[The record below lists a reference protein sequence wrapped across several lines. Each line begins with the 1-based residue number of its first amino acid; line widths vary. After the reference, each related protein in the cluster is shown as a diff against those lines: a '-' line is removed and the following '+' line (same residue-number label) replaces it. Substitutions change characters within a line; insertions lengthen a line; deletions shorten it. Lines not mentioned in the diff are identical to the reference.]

1 MIKVVLK
8 SFFCLLIACGMAWTT
23 PPVLADSD
31 FLAIATT
38 TAPGQDLTIKG
49 KIKLINVEGGCYQL
63 LTTDNTRY
71 ELQGKFPKQD
81 GLIVKVLGTIDPN
94 QVTTCQVGRPF
105 QVKSIQILRN
115 H

>member
-1 MIKVVLK
+1 MLK
-8 SFFCLLIACGMAWTT
+8 SFFCLLMACCMAWTT
-23 PPVLADSD
+23 LPVLAGDSS
-31 FLAIATT
+31 LAIAAT

-71 ELQGKFPKQD
+71 ELQGEFPKQD
-81 GLIVKVLGTIDPN
+81 GLIVKVRGTIDPD

-105 QVKSIQILRN
+105 QVKSIQIIRN